1 MSTIKSQQ
9 EILQKLGISALNP
22 MQEEA
27 ARVIKQNNHTILLS
41 PTGTG
46 KTLAFLLPV
55 IKLLSPEFTEVQAL
69 ILVPT
74 RELALQIEQVAREMG
89 SGYKVNAIYGG
100 RAAIKDREDLQHTP
114 AILIGTPGR
123 IADKIRRNQLD
134 ASKVSFLVLDEFDKS
149 LEVGFEDEMKEIIQ
163 AVGRVKKTILTSATQ
178 GVNVPKFVKI
188 PNPAYIDYLHEKND
202 QLTIKRVI
210 SPEKDK
216 LDTLVSLLKHIGN
229 KPGII
234 FCNYKD
240 TIDYVSNHL
249 DQYDISHAN
258 YYGGME
264 QIDRERALVKFRN
277 KTHQLLLA
285 TDLAARGLDIPELA
299 FIIHYQLP
307 HREEE
312 FTHRNGR
319 TARMHSSGTAF
330 VIQWKEETVPDY
342 LENLS
347 IEEPTGNHQFGPS
360 EWTTLF
366 ISGGRK
372 DKISKGDV
380 AGLFMKQG
388 GLKSEEVGAI
398 EIKQDCSFVAIKKSQ
413 VKSAIKKLDNSR
425 VKKKKVRI
433 NEI

>member
-1 MSTIKSQQ
+1 MSTIKNQQ
-9 EILQKLGISALNP
+9 EILNKLGIAALNP

-299 FIIHYQLP
+299 FIVHYQLP
-307 HREEE
+307 H
-312 FTHRNGR
+312 
-319 TARMHSSGTAF
+319 SG
-330 VIQWKEETVPDY
+330 WKT
-342 LENLS
+342 N
-347 IEEPTGNHQFGPS
+347 
-360 EWTTLF
+360 
-366 ISGGRK
+366 
-372 DKISKGDV
+372 
-380 AGLFMKQG
+380 
-388 GLKSEEVGAI
+388 
-398 EIKQDCSFVAIKKSQ
+398 
-413 VKSAIKKLDNSR
+413 
-425 VKKKKVRI
+425 
-433 NEI
+433 